1 MLVGV
6 CHRSPFSISCGK
18 WNKIECFQFP
28 KLGHLCGRINLIH
41 YIWVQRANNIL
52 PRSLLRIFPGHPL
65 KKEGV
70 SCTQDHYLPVSSFYR
85 AFRADSGI
93 HVFQFGVHLQNY
105 KKKPS
110 VYIIALIPFGL
121 LRFSISKHSESSKVI
136 NLEET
141 LRIKTSQ
148 VVQ

>member
-6 CHRSPFSISCGK
+6 YHRSPFSISCGK

-28 KLGHLCGRINLIH
+28 KLGRLCGRINLIH
-41 YIWVQRANNIL
+41 YIWVQRANDIL

-70 SCTQDHYLPVSSFYR
+70 SCTEDHYLPVSSFYR

-93 HVFQFGVHLQNY
+93 HVSVWCAPAELL
-105 KKKPS
+105 KKPKC
-110 VYIIALIPFGL
+110 VY
-121 LRFSISKHSESSKVI
+121 HSFNSLWSPQI
-136 NLEET
+136 LHQQT
-141 LRIKTSQ
+141 LRIIKSHKSGRNLKN
-148 VVQ
+148 